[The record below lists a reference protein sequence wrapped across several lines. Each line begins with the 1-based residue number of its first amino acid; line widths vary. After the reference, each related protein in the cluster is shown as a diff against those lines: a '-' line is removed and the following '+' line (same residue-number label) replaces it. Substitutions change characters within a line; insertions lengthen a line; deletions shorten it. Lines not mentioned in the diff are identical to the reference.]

1 MSIAPS
7 TLIMRLAT
15 LLIVVHL
22 SLLLHGCA
30 AFEPD
35 DSASMGQTLMSA
47 GFEAVPAQTPEQIEA
62 LEKLEQH
69 VLQPRDK
76 DGKPMFVYADA
87 EDCVCAYWGDK
98 AAFERYQTLSE
109 QSAKEAENKNPY
121 SRIEPWSQGP
131 WWVY

>member
-1 MSIAPS
+1 MYIAS
-7 TLIMRLAT
+7 SSLIVRLAT
-15 LLIVVHL
+15 VLICIHSAL
-22 SLLLHGCA
+22 MLQGCA
-30 AFEPD
+30 AFDPD
-35 DSASMGQTLMSA
+35 DSAAMGQTLMSA
-47 GFEAVPAQTPEQIEA
+47 GFEAVPAHTPEEIET
-62 LEKLEQH
+62 LEKLDQH

-98 AAFERYQTLSE
+98 AAFERYQTLSQ

-121 SRIEPWSQGP
+121 SRIDPWSQGP

>member
-1 MSIAPS
+1 MSTALS
-7 TLIMRLAT
+7 SLIMRLAA
-15 LLIVVHL
+15 LLFVVH
-22 SLLLHGCA
+22 SSVFLHGCA

-35 DSASMGQTLMSA
+35 DSAAMSQTLMSA
-47 GFEAVPAQTPEQIEA
+47 GFEAVLAQTPEQIEA

-98 AAFERYQTLSE
+98 AAFDRYQTLSE
-109 QSAKEAENKNPY
+109 QSVKEAEKKNPY
-121 SRIEPWSQGP
+121 SRIDPWSQGP